1 MKKTLKFHLISILAV
16 LGFVLFWY
24 LMTDVLH
31 RVNTLILPGPVDVFR
46 AFLNKMTNTRP
57 DGGTLPEHTLSSL
70 KLVLAGYSLGI
81 LVGMPLGIA
90 MAGASGSIG
99 SFGRCSTCSGR
110 CRRWAGFP
118 WC

>member
-46 AFLNKMTNTRP
+46 AFRIK
-57 DGGTLPEHTLSSL
+57 
-70 KLVLAGYSLGI
+70 
-81 LVGMPLGIA
+81 
-90 MAGASGSIG
+90 
-99 SFGRCSTCSGR
+99 
-110 CRRWAGFP
+110 
-118 WC
+118 